1 MKMKHITN
9 DPLKS
14 LYYFVQRYIFCN
26 KFLIAINPKYG
37 VKLRF
42 KTEDA
47 VGRCIYKTGTYE
59 RVLTNY
65 LTRYIPF
72 EERDIFVDVGANIG
86 WYSLVMSKVM
96 PPTCR
101 IYAFEPDQLNS
112 EILRQNRD
120 LNRCSNLEIITKALG
135 EESGRATLFLYPD
148 KNRGRHSMIP
158 LGGNDEQR
166 TIEVVSLDDYFKEQG
181 VDVTKIKLLKID
193 IEGFEYPALLG
204 AKMAL
209 QNIPNV
215 LMEYSPEYMEKGGFE
230 PLKLIELM
238 EELNFNAHRILETGL
253 ERLSPEILRQ
263 QRSQTDLLW
272 IKN

>member
-1 MKMKHITN
+1 MFR
-9 DPLKS
+9 S
-14 LYYFVQRYIFCN
+14 LSYFLNRYIFQ
-26 KFLIAINPKYG
+26 KEYMVAKSTKHG

-47 VGRCIYKTGTYE
+47 IGRCIYKTATYE
-59 RVLTNY
+59 DILTNY
-65 LTRYIPF
+65 LTHHIPF
-72 EERDIFVDVGANIG
+72 EENDVFVDVGANIG
-86 WYSLVMSKVM
+86 WYSLVMSKTI
-96 PPTCR
+96 PRSCK
-101 IYAFEPDQLNS
+101 IFSFEPDLLNS
-112 EILRQNRD
+112 EILRENRD
-120 LNRCSNLEIITKALG
+120 LNGCSNLQIVSKALG
-135 EESGRATLFLYPD
+135 AEAGQATLFLYPG
-148 KNRGRHSMIP
+148 KNRGRHSLIP
-158 LGGNDEQR
+158 LGGNKEER
-166 TIEVVSLDDYFKEQG
+166 LVEVITLDDYFKEQG

-253 ERLSPEILRQ
+253 ERLSPEILRR